1 MSRKTRFGCR
11 GNVISPLMQRL
22 WSSRNHFLKSAQNC
36 DLETTLKPFALRD
49 MIKSGSSLGLNVFF
63 LSDTIFKMINS
74 RDSKTVFNRDRPFSP
89 YVHKGGGG
97 GGGWGALGI
106 TYTMVFNVF
115 LQLHG

>member
-1 MSRKTRFGCR
+1 
-11 GNVISPLMQRL
+11 
-22 WSSRNHFLKSAQNC
+22 
-36 DLETTLKPFALRD
+36 

-97 GGGWGALGI
+97 GWGGGGLLELRTPWFLTFFFSYMVDCYMVEGI
-106 TYTMVFNVF
+106 SSAIYDIGFSQVWHLVMSAYT
-115 LQLHG
+115 